1 MKLITYPKYQEDR
14 TGSLVI
20 KEAKLSPTET
30 KITFKSIDSSK
41 ENVRIQHTASLIAGD
56 EKYAIQRV
64 EGISTAD
71 FEPFSDVTNMEFS
84 LYFEP
89 PNCCY
94 QIVITRCYQSYRF
107 RVILLVACS
116 GQTLF

>member
-89 PNCCY
+89 LPLIVEEFDFKEGCNDW
-94 QIVITRCYQSYRF
+94 QILGVS
-107 RVILLVACS
+107 LEP
-116 GQTLF
+116 